1 MNSGVPGQPG
11 GRGSPRDARNGGD
24 IDPAAGRAADVVI
37 SSRVRLARNLA
48 GFRFPNRAP
57 ASERTAVVVKLKPIL
72 LGARLSPQM
81 EWVDLT
87 STTPMHRVSLVEER
101 LISRHHAMGKP
112 GEPMH
117 GRAVAIGLPDRRLSI
132 MINEEDHL
140 RLQAIRPGF
149 DLSGVTEEIDRADD
163 AIEQKADYAF
173 SPRFGYLSA
182 CPTNV
187 GTGVRLSVMLHL
199 PALKITRELEKVKR
213 AADDLGLT
221 VRGSYGEGTEA
232 TGDFYQI
239 SNQTTIGKSEAVLL
253 REMETEIIPSV
264 IAYERTARERLIK
277 GGRRGMEDQAWR
289 AVGLLLHARLLS
301 TEEATKM
308 LSRIRLGIALGLIPG
323 LKLPLI
329 QQLLIASQPA
339 HIQMA
344 IGQELTQEQR
354 REARAALLRSK
365 LGEAFAPKRPPP
377 RLIRP
382 GSPESNPPA
391 RPEPPVGPSNRPQEP
406 GPNQP
411 DSGND
416 RE

>member
-1 MNSGVPGQPG
+1 MNQGEPTNSGQPANSGRPTDPG
-11 GRGSPRDARNGGD
+11 NGGSARGGD
-24 IDPAAGRAADVVI
+24 WRALAGRAGDVVV

-48 GFRFPNRAP
+48 GYRFPNRAP
-57 ASERTAVVVKLKPIL
+57 ASERTAIVVKLKPVV

-87 STTPMHRVSLVEER
+87 ATTSGHRATLVEER
-101 LISRHHAMGKP
+101 LISRQHAMGKP

-140 RLQAIRPGF
+140 RLQVIRGGF
-149 DLSGVTEEIDRADD
+149 DLAGAMQEIDQADD
-163 AIEQKADYAF
+163 AIEKRVDYAF
-173 SPRFGYLSA
+173 SPRFGYLTA

-221 VRGSYGEGTEA
+221 VRGSYGEGSEA

-264 IAYERTARERLIK
+264 VAYERTARERLMK

-301 TEEATKM
+301 TEEATQL
-308 LSRIRLGIALGLIPG
+308 LSRLRLGIALGLVPG
-323 LKLPLI
+323 LDLPLMNR
-329 QQLLIASQPA
+329 LLVAVQPA

-344 IGQELTQEQR
+344 IGQELTQDQR
-354 REARAALLRSK
+354 REARAALLRSR
-365 LGEAFAPKRPPP
+365 LGEAFAPKRSPP

-382 GSPESNPPA
+382 GSSTPSEP
-391 RPEPPVGPSNRPQEP
+391 PEPPTGPSNRPPPDQP
-406 GPNQP
+406 GQV
-411 DSGND
+411 
-416 RE
+416 E

>member
-1 MNSGVPGQPG
+1 MNTGGLGPSGGGNAPG
-11 GRGSPRDARNGGD
+11 DVRNGGV
-24 IDPAAGRAADVVI
+24 DPDSGRASDVVV

-57 ASERTAVVVKLKPIL
+57 ASERTAVVVKLKPIV
-72 LGARLSPQM
+72 LGARLSAQT

-87 STTPMHRVSLVEER
+87 STTPMHRMSLVEER
-101 LISRHHAMGKP
+101 LISRHHAMGKA

-149 DLSGVTEEIDRADD
+149 DLSGVVEEIEHADD

-253 REMETEIIPSV
+253 REMESEIIPSV

-323 LKLPLI
+323 LRLPLI

-365 LGEAFAPKRPPP
+365 LGEAFATKRPPS

-382 GSPESNPPA
+382 GSAEA
-391 RPEPPVGPSNRPQEP
+391 KPEPPVGPSNRPVKRPPEP
-406 GPNQP
+406 GQP
-411 DSGND
+411 GPGNGD
-416 RE
+416 NR

>member
-1 MNSGVPGQPG
+1 MSAG
-11 GRGSPRDARNGGD
+11 GPENAGNWLAV
-24 IDPAAGRAADVVI
+24 AGRSADVVV
-37 SSRVRLARNLA
+37 SSRMRMARNLA

-57 ASERTAVVVKLKPIL
+57 ASERSAIVGKVKPIV

-87 STTPMHRVSLVEER
+87 ATTSAHRASLVEER
-101 LISRHHAMGKP
+101 LISRQHAMGKP

-117 GRAVAIGLPDRRLSI
+117 ARAVAIGLPERRLSI
-132 MINEEDHL
+132 MVNEEDHL
-140 RLQAIRPGF
+140 RLQVIRGGF
-149 DLSGVTEEIDRADD
+149 DLAGAMEEVEAADD
-163 AIEQKADYAF
+163 AIEERIDYAF
-173 SPRFGYLSA
+173 SPRFGYLTA

-199 PALKITRELEKVKR
+199 PALKITREIEKVKR

-221 VRGSYGEGTEA
+221 VRGSYGEGSEA

-253 REMETEIIPSV
+253 REMEAEIIPSV
-264 IAYERTARERLIK
+264 IAYERTARERLMK

-289 AVGLLLHARLLS
+289 AVGVLLHARLLS
-301 TEEATKM
+301 TEEATKL
-308 LSRIRLGIALGLIPG
+308 LSRLRLGIALGVVPNLE
-323 LKLPLI
+323 LPLI
-329 QQLLIASQPA
+329 NQLLVAVQPS

-344 IGQELTQEQR
+344 IGQELTQDQR

-365 LGEAFAPKRPPP
+365 LGEAFAPRPTN

-382 GSPESNPPA
+382 DRPDRLEPPA
-391 RPEPPVGPSNRPQEP
+391 GPDNRPQPPQP
-406 GPNQP
+406 GN
-411 DSGND
+411 GGT
-416 RE
+416 R

>member
-1 MNSGVPGQPG
+1 MPRPGAN
-11 GRGSPRDARNGGD
+11 RGDTQTS
-24 IDPAAGRAADVVI
+24 AGRASDVVV

-57 ASERTAVVVKLKPIL
+57 ASERTAVVVRLKPVV

-87 STTPMHRVSLVEER
+87 STTAMHRHALVEER
-101 LISRHHAMGKP
+101 LISRQHAMGKA

-117 GRAVAIGLPDRRLSI
+117 GRAVAIGLHERRLSI

-140 RLQAIRPGF
+140 RLQVIRRGF
-149 DLSGVTEEIDRADD
+149 DLAGAFEEIDAADD
-163 AIEQKADYAF
+163 ALEQKADYAF
-173 SPRFGYLSA
+173 SPRFGYLTA

-187 GTGVRLSVMLHL
+187 GTGARLSVMLHL

-221 VRGSYGEGTEA
+221 VRGSYGEGSDA

-253 REMETEIIPSV
+253 REMESEIIPSV
-264 IAYERTARERLIK
+264 IAYERTARERLLK

-289 AVGLLLHARLLS
+289 AVGVLLHARLLS
-301 TEEATKM
+301 TEEATKL
-308 LSRIRLGIALGLIPG
+308 LSRIRFGIALGLIPG
-323 LKLPLI
+323 LKLHLI
-329 QQLLIASQPA
+329 HQLLVAAQPA

-354 REARAALLRSK
+354 REARAALLRAK
-365 LGEAFAPKRPPP
+365 LGEAFAHERPAS

-382 GSPESNPPA
+382 GSPEA
-391 RPEPPVGPSNRPQEP
+391 APEPPVGPSNRPPTVDP
-406 GPNQP
+406 GDQGPGNA
-411 DSGND
+411 ND
-416 RE
+416 R

>member
-1 MNSGVPGQPG
+1 MSGGAGQSG
-11 GRGSPRDARNGGD
+11 GIGSAADWRAV
-24 IDPAAGRAADVVI
+24 AGRSGDVVL
-37 SSRVRLARNLA
+37 SSRVRLARNVV

-57 ASERTAVVVKLKPIL
+57 ASERTAVVVKLKPIV

-87 STTPMHRVSLVEER
+87 ATTSNHRIALVEER
-101 LISRHHAMGKP
+101 VISRQHAMGKP

-132 MINEEDHL
+132 MVNEEDHL
-140 RLQAIRPGF
+140 RLQVIRGGF
-149 DLSGVTEEIDRADD
+149 DLSGAMQEVEAVDD
-163 AIEQKADYAF
+163 AIEKRVDYAF
-173 SPRFGYLSA
+173 SPRFGYLTA

-199 PALKITRELEKVKR
+199 PALKITREIEKVKR

-253 REMETEIIPSV
+253 RELESEIIPSV
-264 IAYERTARERLIK
+264 VAYERTARERLMK
-277 GGRRGMEDQAWR
+277 GGKRGMEDQAWR

-301 TEEATKM
+301 TEEATVL
-308 LSRIRLGIALGLIPG
+308 LSRVRLGIALGLVPG
-323 LKLPLI
+323 LDLPLI
-329 QQLLIASQPA
+329 NQLLVAAQPA

-344 IGQELTQEQR
+344 IGQELTQDQR
-354 REARAALLRSK
+354 REARAALIRAK
-365 LGEAFAPKRPPP
+365 LGDAFAPKRAAP

-382 GSPESNPPA
+382 GSGEQIDPPA
-391 RPEPPVGPSNRPQEP
+391 GPSNRANPRRDGGESSE
-406 GPNQP
+406 N
-411 DSGND
+411 
-416 RE
+416 